1 MSYQLFIKE
10 VGERLKRR
18 RKALG
23 YTQSELVEILNK
35 NCNQTDDDI
44 YLTSKCPDL
53 KAGIIALA

>member
-35 NCNQTDDDI
+35 NCTRLMTTI
-44 YLTSKCPDL
+44 YLISKCPDL